1 MFTIGEFSRLAHFP
15 VKTLR
20 YYDEIG
26 LFQPAQT
33 DSFTG
38 YRYYAFGQLTRL
50 NRILALK
57 GLGFSLSQIRE
68 LLGDTLTLDE
78 LRGMLRLRQA
88 QLAQQITDVNSQL
101 VQVEIRLRQIEQEN
115 IPMADILVKNVPS
128 MTIAGAREVVVSTP
142 AQMRER
148 CMALNHRAVQ
158 FIQAEKLS
166 TDWVSLA
173 LYYDNQNGI
182 DVEMAYAVQAA
193 ESDSS
198 PDSAAQVHT
207 LSDSTV
213 AYAVYQGSYDD
224 FGAVGRL
231 HGAIHEW
238 AVANGYRLTGASREW
253 YLQPPQKPD
262 DPQGVM
268 EIHYPV
274 EKI

>member
-1 MFTIGEFSRLAHFP
+1 MFRIGEFSRLAQMP

-26 LFQPAQT
+26 LLQPAQT

-38 YRYYAFGQLTRL
+38 YRYYTFGQLARL

-57 GLGFSLSQIRE
+57 GLGFSLGQIQDV
-68 LLGDTLTLDE
+68 LDSTLTVDE

-88 QLAQQITDVNSQL
+88 QLERQIADANSQL
-101 VQVEIRLRQIEQEN
+101 VQVEIRLRQIEQEYT
-115 IPMADILVKNVPS
+115 PMADILVKNVPAI
-128 MTIAGAREVVVSTP
+128 TVAGAREVVPTP
-142 AQMRER
+142 AEMRER
-148 CMALNHRAVQ
+148 CLALNNHAAQ
-158 FIQAEKLS
+158 FIQREKLS

-182 DVEMAYAVQAA
+182 HVEMAYAVQAA
-193 ESDSS
+193 KPNTS
-198 PDSAAQVHT
+198 PDGLTQVHT
-207 LSDSTV
+207 LPASTM

-238 AVANGYRLTGASREW
+238 AAANGYRLTGASREW
-253 YLQPPQKPD
+253 YLQPPQTPD
-262 DPQGVM
+262 DPHGVM
-268 EIHYPV
+268 EIQYPV